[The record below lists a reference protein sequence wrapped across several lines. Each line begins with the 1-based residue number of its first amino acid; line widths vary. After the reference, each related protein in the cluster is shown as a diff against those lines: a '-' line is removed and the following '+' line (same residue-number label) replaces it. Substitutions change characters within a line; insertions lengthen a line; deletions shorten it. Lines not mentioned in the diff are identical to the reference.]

1 MANMIVFVMVI
12 ITILF
17 FIKIGMGSKKYKNS
31 KNTNSSLD
39 NLSNEEKR
47 NRYINE
53 MNFLIEK
60 YGISETTALQEEC
73 FLEERGIDIAK
84 EVLFELYDI
93 KYKNKEREI
102 DKKIEYVS
110 SDIENCQEKG
120 EIEKV
125 NKYKEILLHFQELKL
140 EYEENKKMKEQ

>member
-1 MANMIVFVMVI
+1 MANMIVFVIVV
-12 ITILF
+12 ITILY
-17 FIKIGMGSKKYKNS
+17 FITKGMGSKNS

-39 NLSNEEKR
+39 NLSKEEKR
-47 NRYINE
+47 NRCINE
-53 MNFLIEK
+53 INFLIEK
-60 YGISETTALQEEC
+60 YGISEATAFHEDW
-73 FLEERGIDIAK
+73 FLEERGIDIDIDK

-102 DKKIEYVS
+102 DEKIEYVS

-125 NKYKEILLHFQELKL
+125 NKYKKYYCIFKG
-140 EYEENKKMKEQ
+140 